1 MLALT
6 DWTAWTDGAWPVLAA
21 AVIGPWLGVWI
32 ALAGMVSAF
41 ALFNALLLVY
51 SRIPLVLAQDG
62 LLPAALARVDGRGTP
77 RNAVLVSAVAYSVFA
92 LLPFGGLLAGDVLL
106 YTAALALE
114 FAALLR
120 LRRREPH
127 LRGAFR
133 VPLGVP
139 GLAALA
145 ALPLLLL
152 VAAVGL
158 EIRSREIAL
167 PGVIVAV
174 LLAAVGPV
182 AYAALGGGR
191 RKVGEG
197 VAA

>member
-1 MLALT
+1 M
-6 DWTAWTDGAWPVLAA
+6 
-21 AVIGPWLGVWI
+21 
-32 ALAGMVSAF
+32 
-41 ALFNALLLVY
+41 
-51 SRIPLVLAQDG
+51 
-62 LLPAALARVDGRGTP
+62 LPAALARVDGRGTP
-77 RNAVLVSAVAYSVFA
+77 RNAVLVSALAYSVFA

-167 PGVIVAV
+167 PGVIVAL